1 MKFALTAIGT
11 GSTARPEP
19 LREVVQKA
27 EALGYESVWIPEHLA
42 VPVNMTTPYPYS
54 ADGEFPGGAM
64 VALHDPFVAL
74 SFIASC
80 TERIKVGTAVFVLP
94 LRNPIATAKA
104 VASLDVLSNGRVLF
118 GVGIGWL
125 REEFEAV
132 GMSFDDRAARTREAI
147 RMMKQLWTDDLPEFK
162 GRFHQFPPLGFN
174 PKPVQ
179 KPHPP
184 ILLGGESDAALKRAA
199 TLGDGW
205 IGVQHDPKSVAEKV
219 RTLKRLVEAAGR
231 DFSRFEITVGP
242 KPGLK
247 IDLDR
252 VERFTAAGVHRL
264 IVLAPGFA
272 KRSRFE
278 SDLFPS
284 MARFADQVIGKTS

>member
-1 MKFALTAIGT
+1 MKFALTGIGT

-27 EALGYESVWIPEHLA
+27 ESLGYESVWIPEHLA

-54 ADGEFPGGAM
+54 ADGGFPGGAM

-74 SFIASC
+74 SFLASC
-80 TERIKVGTAVFVLP
+80 TTRIRLGTAVFVLP

-104 VASLDVLSNGRVLF
+104 VASLDVLSNGRILV

-132 GMSFDDRAARTREAI
+132 GMSFDDRAARTREAV
-147 RMMKQLWTDDLPEFK
+147 RMMKQLWTDDLPEFN

-184 ILLGGESDAALKRAA
+184 ILFGGETEAALHRAA
-199 TLGDGW
+199 ALGNGW
-205 IGVQHDPKSVAEKV
+205 IGVAHDPESAAEKV
-219 RTLKRLVEAAGR
+219 RTLERLVGEAGR
-231 DFSRFEITVGP
+231 DFSHFEITVGP

-247 IDLDR
+247 MDKPT
-252 VERFTAAGVHRL
+252 VELFTDAGVHRL
-264 IVLAPGFA
+264 IVFAPGFV

-278 SDLFPS
+278 SDLFPA
-284 MARFADQVIGKTS
+284 MTRFAEEMI

>member
-1 MKFALTAIGT
+1 MQFALTAVGT

-19 LREVVQKA
+19 LRQVVQKA

-42 VPVNMTTPYPYS
+42 VPLNMSTPYPYS
-54 ADGEFPGGAM
+54 ADGQFPGGAM

-80 TERIKVGTAVFVLP
+80 TERIKLGTAVFVLP

-125 REEFEAV
+125 KEEFKAV
-132 GMSFDDRAARTREAI
+132 GMSFDDRAARTREAV
-147 RMMKQLWTDDLPEFK
+147 RMMKHLWTDDLPAFS

-174 PKPVQ
+174 PKPIQ

-184 ILLGGESDAALKRAA
+184 ILFGGETDAALKRAA
-199 TLGDGW
+199 ALGDGW
-205 IGVQHDPKSVAEKV
+205 IGVQHDVESATEKV
-219 RTLKRLVEAAGR
+219 KTLRRFVGEAGR

-242 KPGLK
+242 KPGVK
-247 IDLDR
+247 VDLDA
-252 VERFTAAGVHRL
+252 VERYTAAGVHRL
-264 IVLAPGFA
+264 IVFAPGFA
-272 KRSRFE
+272 KRSRLD
-278 SDLFPS
+278 SDVFPA
-284 MARFADQVIGKTS
+284 MTRFAHEVIAKA

>member
-1 MKFALTAIGT
+1 
-11 GSTARPEP
+11 
-19 LREVVQKA
+19 
-27 EALGYESVWIPEHLA
+27 
-42 VPVNMTTPYPYS
+42 MTTPYPYS
-54 ADGEFPGGAM
+54 ANGEFPGGAM

-80 TERIKVGTAVFVLP
+80 TERIKLGTAVFVLP

-104 VASLDVLSNGRVLF
+104 VASLDVLSSGRLLL

-125 REEFEAV
+125 KEEFEAV

-184 ILLGGESDAALKRAA
+184 LLFGGETDAALKRAA
-199 TLGDGW
+199 ALGDGW

-219 RTLKRLVEAAGR
+219 QALKRLVEEAGR
-231 DFSRFEITVGP
+231 DFTRFEITVGP
-242 KPGLK
+242 KPNQK
-247 IDLDR
+247 IDLDT
-252 VERFTAAGVHRL
+252 VKRFSAAGVHRL
-264 IVLAPGFA
+264 IVFAPGFV
-272 KRSRFE
+272 KRPRFE

-284 MARFADQVIGKTS
+284 LTRFAEEVIAKC

>member
-1 MKFALTAIGT
+1 MRFALTGVGT

-54 ADGEFPGGAM
+54 ANGEFPGGAM

-80 TERIKVGTAVFVLP
+80 TERIKLGTAVFVLP

-104 VASLDVLSNGRVLF
+104 VASLDVLSNGRLLL

-125 REEFEAV
+125 KEEFEVV
-132 GMSFDDRAARTREAI
+132 GMPFDDRAARTREAI
-147 RMMKQLWTDDLPEFK
+147 RMMKHLWTDDLPEFS

-184 ILLGGESDAALKRAA
+184 ILFGGETEAALKRAA
-199 TLGDGW
+199 ALGDGW
-205 IGVQHDPKSVAEKV
+205 IGVQHDPASVAEKV
-219 RTLKRLVEAAGR
+219 RMLKRLVKEAGR

-247 IDLDR
+247 VDLDV

-264 IVLAPGFA
+264 IVFAPGFV

-278 SDLFPS
+278 SDLFPMMS
-284 MARFADQVIGKTS
+284 RFADEVIAKS